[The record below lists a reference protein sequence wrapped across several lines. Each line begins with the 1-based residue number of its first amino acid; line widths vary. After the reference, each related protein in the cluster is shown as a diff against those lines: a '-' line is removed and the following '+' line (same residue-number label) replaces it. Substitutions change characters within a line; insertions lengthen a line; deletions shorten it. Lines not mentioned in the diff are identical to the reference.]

1 MSKKRSKWAE
11 KLGSH
16 CSIDPSV
23 LDYILEELSESC
35 YGDAATSKKVIEEL
49 TVKCDFSEEELRK
62 FIRDVSENCP
72 MDAKKL
78 HIEITKAEGKKELA
92 FNAIN
97 KVVGKAF

>member
-1 MSKKRSKWAE
+1 MRSLSTQWAKKLSTQ
-11 KLGSH
+11 
-16 CSIDPSV
+16 CNIDPAT
-23 LDYILEELSESC
+23 LKYILEELSESC